1 MTNIRIYV
9 TSIDSVAT
17 QKSTNRELFRSFL
30 STSREQ
36 WKSHVLGTH
45 FQLFPTI
52 NREAFSFLFRF
63 NLFSSFFGEEIF
75 FVQSQRLFLG
85 FPSFDA
91 NPSRHERKYFFS
103 CVTSSPEKAKGEFDI
118 MPKIISFYVSNTK
131 LAAFDSCVQVVTRS
145 GQS

>member
-63 NLFSSFFGEEIF
+63 NLFSSFSVRKFSSSNRRGFFWVFLHSTQILPVMKENIF
-75 FVQSQRLFLG
+75 SL
-85 FPSFDA
+85 A
-91 NPSRHERKYFFS
+91 SRYRPRKRRVNLIL
-103 CVTSSPEKAKGEFDI
+103 CRK
-118 MPKIISFYVSNTK
+118 
-131 LAAFDSCVQVVTRS
+131 
-145 GQS
+145 